1 MIKILRERVENLSNY
16 DDEYDVVY
24 LDPPFGLDREFFM
37 FEKDKKVAFDDK
49 WESTD
54 AYIEWYASVIQ
65 DCFAALKPNGWLYAH
80 NNFDSNA
87 LVLGDVTK
95 DIRSKFYT
103 NISWKRSGPKNNI
116 RKGWGNIVD
125 SILVFKKG
133 DPYFNVEYQPLD
145 ETYAKNS
152 FKNKDD
158 KGFYALGKLT
168 GEKSRIGHMY
178 EYNGYNPQYGWRFAE
193 DKTKTLHEQNLIH
206 WGANLPYK
214 KIYLD
219 ESKGSPIQNFWD
231 DIHFISRSE
240 KNKRK
245 YPTQKPVK
253 LLERIVRT
261 SCPPDGKVLDP
272 FCGSG
277 TTALACYNLGRDCTT
292 MDISKDSIKIATEAL
307 IDAGFDINTEE

>member
-1 MIKILRERVENLSNY
+1 
-16 DDEYDVVY
+16 
-24 LDPPFGLDREFFM
+24 
-37 FEKDKKVAFDDK
+37 
-49 WESTD
+49 
-54 AYIEWYASVIQ
+54 
-65 DCFAALKPNGWLYAH
+65 
-80 NNFDSNA
+80 
-87 LVLGDVTK
+87 
-95 DIRSKFYT
+95 
-103 NISWKRSGPKNNI
+103 
-116 RKGWGNIVD
+116 
-125 SILVFKKG
+125 
-133 DPYFNVEYQPLD
+133 
-145 ETYAKNS
+145 
-152 FKNKDD
+152 
-158 KGFYALGKLT
+158 
-168 GEKSRIGHMY
+168 MY
-178 EYNGYNPQYGWRFAE
+178 EYNGYNPQYGWRFAK

-307 IDAGFDINTEE
+307 IDAGCDINTEE

>member
-145 ETYAKNS
+145 ET
-152 FKNKDD
+152 
-158 KGFYALGKLT
+158 
-168 GEKSRIGHMY
+168 
-178 EYNGYNPQYGWRFAE
+178 
-193 DKTKTLHEQNLIH
+193 
-206 WGANLPYK
+206 
-214 KIYLD
+214 
-219 ESKGSPIQNFWD
+219 
-231 DIHFISRSE
+231 
-240 KNKRK
+240 
-245 YPTQKPVK
+245 
-253 LLERIVRT
+253 
-261 SCPPDGKVLDP
+261 
-272 FCGSG
+272 SG
-277 TTALACYNLGRDCTT
+277 
-292 MDISKDSIKIATEAL
+292 
-307 IDAGFDINTEE
+307 